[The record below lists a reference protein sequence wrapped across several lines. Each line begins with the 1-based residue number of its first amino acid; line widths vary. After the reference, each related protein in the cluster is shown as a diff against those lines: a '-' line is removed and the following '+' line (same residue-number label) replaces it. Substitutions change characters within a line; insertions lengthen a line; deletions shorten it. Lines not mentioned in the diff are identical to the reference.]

1 MTVRLTLF
9 GLITSLFVGLVY
21 VMTKPVIIEAKEQA
35 RQEKL
40 YLLAAPLL
48 ANGRIASP
56 VQRELPDDAPAS
68 FENPLSITPIVTDV
82 EQLGVVLP
90 ITAVQGYSGPIQL
103 LLALDQQQRI
113 VGVRAIEHRETPG
126 LGDQI
131 ETRKSD
137 WMLAFN
143 GLRYDDLAPDD
154 WAVQNDGGQFDSFT
168 GATIT
173 PRAVVDALKETLAYL
188 ARHPVILE
196 ANP

>member
-1 MTVRLTLF
+1 MTVRLALF

>member
-1 MTVRLTLF
+1 MTVRLMIF
-9 GLITSLFVGLVY
+9 GLITSLLVGLVY

-48 ANGRIASP
+48 ATGRIASP

>member
-21 VMTKPVIIEAKEQA
+21 VVTKPVIIEAKEQA

-68 FENPLSITPIVTDV
+68 FENPLSITPIVTDA

>member
-1 MTVRLTLF
+1 MIVRLMLF

-21 VMTKPVIIEAKEQA
+21 VVTKPVIIEAKEQA

-68 FENPLSITPIVTDV
+68 FENPLSITPIVTDA

-113 VGVRAIEHRETPG
+113 VGVRTIEHRETPG

>member
-1 MTVRLTLF
+1 MIVRLMLF

-21 VMTKPVIIEAKEQA
+21 VVTKPVIIEAKEQA

-56 VQRELPDDAPAS
+56 VQRKLPDDAPAS
-68 FENPLSITPIVTDV
+68 FENPLSITPIVTDA

-126 LGDQI
+126 LGDRI

>member
-1 MTVRLTLF
+1 MIVRLMLF

-21 VMTKPVIIEAKEQA
+21 VVTKPVIIEAKEQA

-143 GLRYDDLAPDD
+143 GLRYDDLAPDG

>member
-9 GLITSLFVGLVY
+9 ALIVSLFVGLVY

-126 LGDQI
+126 LGDRI

>member
-9 GLITSLFVGLVY
+9 GLIASLFVGLVY
-21 VMTKPVIIEAKEQA
+21 VMTKPLIIEAKEQA
-35 RQEKL
+35 RQEQL

-68 FENPLSITPIVTDV
+68 LEHPLSITPIVIDS
-82 EQLGVVLP
+82 EQTGVVLP
-90 ITAVQGYSGPIQL
+90 ITALKGYSGPIEL

-113 VGVRAIEHRETPG
+113 VGIRAIEHRETPG
-126 LGDQI
+126 LGDRI

-137 WMLAFN
+137 WILAFN
-143 GLRYDDLAPDD
+143 GLKYDDLAPKD
-154 WAVQNDGGQFDSFT
+154 WAVKNDGGQFDSFT

-173 PRAVVDALKETLAYL
+173 PRAVVDALNETLAYL
-188 ARHPVILE
+188 AQHPVILE

>member
-1 MTVRLTLF
+1 MTVRLMLF

-113 VGVRAIEHRETPG
+113 VGVRTIEHRETPG

>member
-1 MTVRLTLF
+1 MTVRLMIF

-21 VMTKPVIIEAKEQA
+21 VVTKPVIIEAKEQA

-113 VGVRAIEHRETPG
+113 VGVRTIEHRETPG

>member
-68 FENPLSITPIVTDV
+68 FEHLLSITPIVTDA

-90 ITAVQGYSGPIQL
+90 ITALQGYSGPIQL

-113 VGVRAIEHRETPG
+113 VGVRAIEHSETPG
-126 LGDQI
+126 LGDRI

-173 PRAVVDALKETLAYL
+173 PRAVVNALKETLAYL

>member
-1 MTVRLTLF
+1 MTVRLMIF

-21 VMTKPVIIEAKEQA
+21 VVTKPVIIEAKEQA

>member
-1 MTVRLTLF
+1 MTVRLALF

-21 VMTKPVIIEAKEQA
+21 VVTKPVIIEAKEQA

-68 FENPLSITPIVTDV
+68 FENPLSITPIVTDT

-90 ITAVQGYSGPIQL
+90 ITALHGYSGPIQL

>member
-1 MTVRLTLF
+1 MIVRLMLF

-21 VMTKPVIIEAKEQA
+21 VVTKPVIIEAKEQA

-126 LGDQI
+126 LGDRI

-196 ANP
+196 ASP

>member
-1 MTVRLTLF
+1 MTVRLALF

-68 FENPLSITPIVTDV
+68 FENPLSITPIVTDA

-113 VGVRAIEHRETPG
+113 VGVRTIEHRETPG

>member
-9 GLITSLFVGLVY
+9 ALIVSLFVGLVY

-48 ANGRIASP
+48 ATGRIASP

-126 LGDQI
+126 LGDRI

>member
-1 MTVRLTLF
+1 MIVRLMLF

-21 VMTKPVIIEAKEQA
+21 VVTKPVIIEAKEQA

-126 LGDQI
+126 LGDRI

>member
-1 MTVRLTLF
+1 MTVRLMIF

-21 VMTKPVIIEAKEQA
+21 VVTKPVIIEAKEQA

-126 LGDQI
+126 LGDRI

>member
-1 MTVRLTLF
+1 MIVRLMLF

-21 VMTKPVIIEAKEQA
+21 VVTKPVIIEAKEQA

-56 VQRELPDDAPAS
+56 VQRKLPDDAPAS
-68 FENPLSITPIVTDV
+68 FENPLSITPIVTDA

>member
-1 MTVRLTLF
+1 MTVRLMLF

-21 VMTKPVIIEAKEQA
+21 VVTKPVIIEAKEQA

>member
-1 MTVRLTLF
+1 MTIRLTLF

-21 VMTKPVIIEAKEQA
+21 VMTKPAIIEAKEQA

-56 VQRELPDDAPAS
+56 VQRELPDDVPAS
-68 FENPLSITPIVTDV
+68 LEHPLSITPIVTDA

-90 ITAVQGYSGPIQL
+90 ITALRGYSGPIQL

-126 LGDQI
+126 LGDRI
-131 ETRKSD
+131 ETRKSN

-143 GLRYDDLAPDD
+143 GLRYDDLAPYD

>member
-1 MTVRLTLF
+1 MIVRLMLF

-173 PRAVVDALKETLAYL
+173 PRAVVDALRETLAYL

>member
-1 MTVRLTLF
+1 MIVRLMLF

-21 VMTKPVIIEAKEQA
+21 VVTKPVIIEAKEQA

-196 ANP
+196 ASP

>member
-1 MTVRLTLF
+1 MTVRLALF

-21 VMTKPVIIEAKEQA
+21 VMTKPMIIEAKEQA

-131 ETRKSD
+131 ETRESD

-196 ANP
+196 ANR

>member
-1 MTVRLTLF
+1 MTVRLMIF

-21 VMTKPVIIEAKEQA
+21 VVTKPVIIEAKEQA

-68 FENPLSITPIVTDV
+68 FENPLSITPIVTDA

>member
-48 ANGRIASP
+48 ATGRIASP

-68 FENPLSITPIVTDV
+68 FENPLSITPIVTDA

-126 LGDQI
+126 LGDRI

>member
-68 FENPLSITPIVTDV
+68 FEHPLSITPIVTDT

-90 ITAVQGYSGPIQL
+90 ITALQGYSGPIQL
-103 LLALDQQQRI
+103 LLALDKQQRI

-126 LGDQI
+126 LGDRI

-196 ANP
+196 ASP

>member
-48 ANGRIASP
+48 ANGWIASP

-68 FENPLSITPIVTDV
+68 FENPLSITPIVTDA

-90 ITAVQGYSGPIQL
+90 ITALQGYSGPIQL

-126 LGDQI
+126 LGDRI

>member
-1 MTVRLTLF
+1 MIVRLMLF

-21 VMTKPVIIEAKEQA
+21 VVTKPVIIEAKEQA

>member
-126 LGDQI
+126 LGDRI

>member
-1 MTVRLTLF
+1 MTVRLMLF

-21 VMTKPVIIEAKEQA
+21 VVTKPVIIEAKEQA

-56 VQRELPDDAPAS
+56 VQRKLPDDAPAS
-68 FENPLSITPIVTDV
+68 FENPLSITPIVTDA

>member
-68 FENPLSITPIVTDV
+68 FEHPLSITPIVTDA

-90 ITAVQGYSGPIQL
+90 ITLFRVTVAQFSCYWHWINNSESLGSGPSNIVKHPD
-103 LLALDQQQRI
+103 LATELKRE
-113 VGVRAIEHRETPG
+113 RAIGCWPSMG
-126 LGDQI
+126 
-131 ETRKSD
+131 
-137 WMLAFN
+137 
-143 GLRYDDLAPDD
+143 
-154 WAVQNDGGQFDSFT
+154 
-168 GATIT
+168 
-173 PRAVVDALKETLAYL
+173 
-188 ARHPVILE
+188 
-196 ANP
+196 

>member
-1 MTVRLTLF
+1 MTVRLALF

-48 ANGRIASP
+48 ATGRIASP

>member
-1 MTVRLTLF
+1 MIVRLMLF

-21 VMTKPVIIEAKEQA
+21 VVTKPVIIEAKEQA

-48 ANGRIASP
+48 ATGRIASP

-113 VGVRAIEHRETPG
+113 VGVRATEHRETPG
-126 LGDQI
+126 LGDRI

-196 ANP
+196 ASP

>member
-1 MTVRLTLF
+1 M
-9 GLITSLFVGLVY
+9 
-21 VMTKPVIIEAKEQA
+21 
-35 RQEKL
+35 
-40 YLLAAPLL
+40 
-48 ANGRIASP
+48 
-56 VQRELPDDAPAS
+56 
-68 FENPLSITPIVTDV
+68 SITPIVTDV

-113 VGVRAIEHRETPG
+113 VGIRAIEHRETPG

>member
-1 MTVRLTLF
+1 MTVRLALF

-48 ANGRIASP
+48 ATGRIASP
-56 VQRELPDDAPAS
+56 VQRELPPDAPAS

-113 VGVRAIEHRETPG
+113 VGVRTIEHRETPG

>member
-68 FENPLSITPIVTDV
+68 FENPLSITPIVTDA

-126 LGDQI
+126 LGDRI

>member
-1 MTVRLTLF
+1 MIVRLMLF

-21 VMTKPVIIEAKEQA
+21 VVTKPVIIEAKEQA

-113 VGVRAIEHRETPG
+113 VGVRATEHRETPG
-126 LGDQI
+126 LGDRI